1 MSASNKTAVNK
12 KNGLIELFRFLCAV
26 WVAYFHGFFPVLSE
40 YFDGTIVPV
49 DFFFIV
55 SGFFFL
61 KSIEKYLDRPFWE
74 GVRDIVFGRT
84 KRFIVSLIIAALS
97 IILCNIIFPL
107 ELDGGYNWPPSFL
120 WFFLVQFLCLSL
132 YYLLLKKVR
141 KMYIFNIVCVAM
153 ICLSFTYSTNFGKP
167 MDIPYRSP
175 GMLAVGML
183 LSQIPKIKIT
193 LKDEKKAEKWRLI
206 LNAVGFAIAAAAFIY
221 LAYLPVHKIWKAH
234 VLCLLVCP
242 AVVYFA
248 TELPVRS
255 KFLNLLGEFSV
266 CIYLAQCPILF
277 HRYLV
282 SMDTRDQFPLL
293 CICAVGMFIL
303 NRIINNRAKKAKVA
317 KQTTQTLQ

>member
-1 MSASNKTAVNK
+1 MSATNK

-26 WVAYFHGFFPVLSE
+26 WVAYFHGFFPVLSDK
-40 YFDGTIVPV
+40 FDGAIVPV

-61 KSIEKYLDRPFWE
+61 KSIEKYLNRPFWE
-74 GVRDIVFGRT
+74 GVRYIVFGRT

-107 ELDGGYNWPPSFL
+107 ELDGGFNWPPSFL

-132 YYLLLKKVR
+132 YYLLLKKVK
-141 KMYIFNIVCVAM
+141 KMSYFNIVCVIV
-153 ICLSFTYSTNFGKP
+153 ICLSLTISTKFNKP

-175 GMLAVGML
+175 AMLAVGML
-183 LSQIPKIKIT
+183 LSQIPRIKIT
-193 LKDEKKAEKWRLI
+193 LKDEKREETLH
-206 LNAVGFAIAAAAFIY
+206 LLVNAVGFAVAAAAFIY
-221 LAYLPVHKIWKAH
+221 LAYLPGHTIWKSH
-234 VLCLLVCP
+234 LLCCLVCP

-248 TELPVRS
+248 TALPIRS
-255 KFLNLLGEFSV
+255 KFFNLLGEFSV

-293 CICAVGMFIL
+293 CVCAVAMFVL
-303 NRIINNRAKKAKVA
+303 NRIINKSMEKRRKK
-317 KQTTQTLQ
+317 LF